1 MPRNRAFWQAGRDR
15 TAARQGMPGFVRA
28 RHETAVSYEWAAT
41 RADLKPPFS
50 RRRRFGVGAGDRRRR
65 VSDPLTEA
73 RLNLRRP
80 PRCDSVLPGVL
91 CLQSIVQ
98 GIVAIAYKVPAGGCS
113 PVLAVLAVLVE
124 GRRKM

>member
-28 RHETAVSYEWAAT
+28 RHETAVPYEWAAT
-41 RADLKPPFS
+41 RADLKPPS
-50 RRRRFGVGAGDRRRR
+50 SGKRRFEVGAGDRRRR

-73 RLNLRRP
+73 RLDFRRP
-80 PRCDSVLPGVL
+80 PRCDSILPGVL
-91 CLQSIVQ
+91 CLQ

-113 PVLAVLAVLVE
+113 PVLVVLPVLVE